1 VGDRWRPWVGLGY
14 VAAVLTLTLL
24 FVIDNW
30 NVPALSSWL
39 DTSIPSANSRHLAI
53 LGWLGLVVLAV
64 AARSVPTVRQWWL
77 IGAVAL
83 WQGSAAMS
91 MVMHGALDDRR
102 YWSIAAIGIGL
113 AASGTLIPSAVIRSL
128 VLGLSWF
135 YGWGSVLAGLSSLAF
150 GWPTVLISEERFV
163 RWLSFVGIDGTAL
176 GTLNGLM
183 PGRVYVGLTCGLLFV
198 YSLRVLLAGSYR
210 WWVWLG
216 LPGLVIASAWSLSR
230 TGAVIIVLGSLAALL
245 PWQRWRPAWLIA
257 TVFAVMVLPLAL
269 SGWLTGLPIS
279 DGTTSWRFDLW
290 QSYLDKPGLFGPFG
304 LGPQPFSL
312 DYADH
317 AHQQLLEALAVGG
330 WLGLGAVVVFVVVA
344 ALGAHAAAFRDN
356 RAAIALLFG
365 AAAIFQVDVVT
376 FTNVYTVVNNA
387 FVLIVVLLVHAAGS
401 PPHDRLLRETPQ
413 TVHA

>member
-1 VGDRWRPWVGLGY
+1 MGVAY
-14 VAAVLTLTLL
+14 VAGVLGLTLL
-24 FVIDNW
+24 VVLESW
-30 NVPALSSWL
+30 GVPGLTSLLYAPSRPANAGPLAL
-39 DTSIPSANSRHLAI
+39 
-53 LGWLGLVVLAV
+53 LGWLGLGVLCL
-64 AARSVPTVRQWWL
+64 AAMGRPTVRQWWL
-77 IGAVAL
+77 IGAVAV
-83 WQGSAAMS
+83 WQGSVAMS
-91 MVMHGALDDRR
+91 MVVHGDVDDRR

-113 AASGTLIPSAVIRSL
+113 AASGTLIPAAMIRSL
-128 VLGLSWF
+128 VLVPSWL
-135 YGWGSVLAGLSSLAF
+135 YGWGSVLAGLSSLVL

-163 RWLSFVGIDGTAL
+163 RWLSFVGIDGAAL

-198 YSLRVLLAGSYR
+198 YALRVLLAGSYR

-216 LPGLVIASAWSLSR
+216 LPGLVLATAWALSR

-245 PWQRWRPAWLIA
+245 PWQRWRPGWLIA
-257 TVFAVMVLPLAL
+257 AVFAVIVLPLSL
-269 SGWLTGLPIS
+269 SGWLTGLPVS

-290 QSYLDKPGLFGPFG
+290 QNYLHKPGLLGPFG

-330 WLGLGAVVVFVVVA
+330 WLALGAVLVFVVVA

-376 FTNVYTVVNNA
+376 FANVYTVVNNA
-387 FVLIVVLLVHAAGS
+387 FVLIVVLMVNAAGS
-401 PPHDRLLRETPQ
+401 PPHHRLLRETPQ
-413 TVHA
+413 VAHV